1 MVKKFQKT
9 IFSVLLLVFTFFIIH
24 DYVIEEFDTDTQYE
38 LCYAQNSDIT
48 LDTQTQIHQF
58 IHNMLDAPLL
68 ESMVSFCGIAMFRPL
83 YHINFIHERV
93 EPVLY
98 TPPIS

>member
-1 MVKKFQKT
+1 MKKYQKA
-9 IFSVLLLVFTFFIIH
+9 IFSVLLFAFTFFIFH

-48 LDTQTQIHQF
+48 LDKQTQIHHY
-58 IHNMLDAPLL
+58 IHIMLDAPLL
-68 ESMVSFCGIAMFRPL
+68 EPKHFSQTLSAFKPFS
-83 YHINFIHERV
+83 HINFIHERV